1 MAEEKKD
8 SKKSDEKRAQE
19 LYMELSM
26 LSQQSAEFQKQIQ
39 QLEETIQELENSKQG
54 IDELKSKKGKEIL
67 VPVVSGIFVKAD
79 LKTSDEFIVNVGA
92 NTAVTK
98 SLDEVQSLLDK
109 QLKEIQKT
117 QDSMIDNLQKM
128 TVREKELKQELRKV
142 MG

>member
-1 MAEEKKD
+1 
-8 SKKSDEKRAQE
+8 
-19 LYMELSM
+19 
-26 LSQQSAEFQKQIQ
+26 
-39 QLEETIQELENSKQG
+39 
-54 IDELKSKKGKEIL
+54 
-67 VPVVSGIFVKAD
+67 
-79 LKTSDEFIVNVGA
+79 
-92 NTAVTK
+92 VTK